1 MVSSLLPQSTPG
13 LRRVEQETPL
23 EEGVLGRAQVSP
35 DCPALGWRRRGASRS
50 GPERKREAEEGTSYL
65 LPMPPATS
73 LALLGHRGWW
83 VPTCLAKAAM
93 SSLKESEEQTSPPGG
108 VPSPVPAP
116 SRGEH
121 VANSHFSKTRA
132 SSGKS
137 GWLGEAGGERVHEG
151 LAGVGWGWEVW
162 CNQEVDRRPRGKRW
176 RDRRRRR
183 ETYPERQRNGVGGR
197 IPRALS
203 LVPLTHRSHLSPFSG
218 RHCPSPGAGEAG
230 GGHRARGLSVPRT
243 LPPRSQPGLRCCPRC
258 QGSGAAHRTGGEVR
272 GEAPGRCQHNKK
284 LPYPLTQE
292 MPPPCPATCP
302 PVCIELSGWD
312 RRPHPQ
318 AFTWTH
324 GL

>member
-13 LRRVEQETPL
+13 LRRVEQETLL

-50 GPERKREAEEGTSYL
+50 GPGGKREAGEGTSHL
-65 LPMPPATS
+65 LPTPPATS
-73 LALLGHRGWW
+73 LALLGHRGWC

-151 LAGVGWGWEVW
+151 WAGVGWGWEVW
-162 CNQEVDRRPRGKRW
+162 CNREVDRRPRGKRW

-183 ETYPERQRNGVGGR
+183 ETYPERQRNGVAGGASREPSALSHSPIDLIFLPSQAVTVQAWGLGRPVGAIGPGGSRCRGHCLREASQGCGAVHDAGVVGQLIVLGGR
-197 IPRALS
+197 
-203 LVPLTHRSHLSPFSG
+203 
-218 RHCPSPGAGEAG
+218 
-230 GGHRARGLSVPRT
+230 
-243 LPPRSQPGLRCCPRC
+243 
-258 QGSGAAHRTGGEVR
+258 
-272 GEAPGRCQHNKK
+272 
-284 LPYPLTQE
+284 
-292 MPPPCPATCP
+292 
-302 PVCIELSGWD
+302 
-312 RRPHPQ
+312 
-318 AFTWTH
+318 
-324 GL
+324 